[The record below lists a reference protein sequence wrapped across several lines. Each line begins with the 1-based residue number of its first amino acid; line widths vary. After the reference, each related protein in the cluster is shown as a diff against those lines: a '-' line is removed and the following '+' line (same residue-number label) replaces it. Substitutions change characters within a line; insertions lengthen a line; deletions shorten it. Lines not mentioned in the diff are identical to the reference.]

1 MGFVATKYLFAKIPC
16 CLRRYVMK
24 KMKKILSIAMG
35 LMMTTCAFAG
45 CGYFGSDYAA
55 SDLVKP
61 VYQDN
66 FDLMIFG
73 DHSLDADERSL
84 TMYKEAGF
92 NTFNYYP
99 TASSASQV
107 DEAAALCEQIGLD
120 MIVFGGSP
128 LNWGIDR
135 TIYPDAIE
143 ETKFPNYFKQFDTLG
158 IDFDKLS
165 AVKGFYF
172 IDEPNAGQFANM
184 KDCYVDWYNQ
194 NYSSSNIW
202 HANMFPSYATPEQLG
217 VDATADKTAFEV
229 YIETYAEQVIKH
241 VQGGKADIG
250 VDHYPLMKRGMENFL
265 SPTYL
270 SDLMVVSSV
279 AHRYGVD
286 FASCIQAA
294 GWGNYRVPKKTA
306 DIGFQVYTNLALGA
320 KRLEYYP
327 YNTTG
332 YDGYEGMFFYG
343 SKGPS
348 YDAVKNIN
356 EQIKKIDYL
365 FDAFAWQGAKT
376 ITGVTAD
383 ENSGFE
389 YVGKYELASLE
400 GIKSVSASYDALIGQ
415 FKDDNN
421 YQGYMLVNYTEPSK
435 ELKNTIELEFN
446 DAKGVLMY
454 RAGVEM
460 LLKVENNK
468 LSVPL
473 EAGEGVFIIPLNK
486 IAKA

>member
-1 MGFVATKYLFAKIPC
+1 
-16 CLRRYVMK
+16 
-24 KMKKILSIAMG
+24 
-35 LMMTTCAFAG
+35 
-45 CGYFGSDYAA
+45 
-55 SDLVKP
+55 
-61 VYQDN
+61 
-66 FDLMIFG
+66 
-73 DHSLDADERSL
+73 
-84 TMYKEAGF
+84 MYKGAGF

-99 TASSASQV
+99 TASSVSEIAS
-107 DEAAALCEQIGLD
+107 AAATCEQLGLD

-135 TIYPDAIE
+135 TVYPDAIE
-143 ETKFPNYFKQFDTLG
+143 ESKFPNYFKQFDTRE
-158 IDFDKLS
+158 IDFNTLP

-172 IDEPNAGQFANM
+172 IDEPNAGMFDEM
-184 KDCYVDWYNQ
+184 KEHYVSWYNEKH
-194 NYSSSNIW
+194 SDKVW
-202 HANMFPSYATPEQLG
+202 HVNMFPSYATPEQLG
-217 VDATADKTAFEV
+217 VEATADKSAFEV

-241 VQGGKADIG
+241 VQGNKKDIG
-250 VDHYPLMKRGMENFL
+250 VDHYPLMKRGVENFL

-270 SDLMVVSSV
+270 SDLMVVSTV
-279 AHRYGVD
+279 AHKYGVD

-332 YDGYEGMFFYG
+332 AAGYEGMFSYG

-356 EQIKKIDYL
+356 EQIKKFDHL
-365 FDAFAWQGAKT
+365 FNAFDWQGAKT
-376 ITGVTAD
+376 IVGTTAD

-389 YVGKYELASLE
+389 YVGKYELTSLA
-400 GIKSVSASYDALIGQ
+400 GVKSVSASYDVLIGQ
-415 FKDDNN
+415 FEDSND
-421 YQGYMLVNYTEPSK
+421 YQGFMLVNYTEPSK
-435 ELKNTIELEFN
+435 ELTNTIELEFD

-460 LLKVENNK
+460 VLKVENNK
-468 LSVPL
+468 ISVPL
-473 EAGEGVFIIPLNK
+473 EAGEGVFIIPLTE